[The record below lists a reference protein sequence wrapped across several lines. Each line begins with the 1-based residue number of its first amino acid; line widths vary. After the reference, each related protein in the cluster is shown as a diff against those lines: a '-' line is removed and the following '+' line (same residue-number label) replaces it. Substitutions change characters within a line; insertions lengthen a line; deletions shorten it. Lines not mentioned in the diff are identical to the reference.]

1 MWLTAW
7 MDAAVV
13 DENDPVAT
21 DPHLDLFN
29 RDHGPPTPPSFSSDI
44 APLR

>member
-1 MWLTAW
+1 MLTAW

-21 DPHLDLFN
+21 DPHLDLVQQ
-29 RDHGPPTPPSFSSDI
+29 GPRTALLPEFLVDI